1 MKKLLFVGALAT
13 LTLASC
19 KKDYTCQCTVTT
31 TTPEYSTAG
40 FVVQQGSTTTTAAT
54 PVTINDKE
62 ANAKTEC
69 EKGSKT
75 MSTPSP
81 YASVGAEPTTIKTV
95 CAIK

>member
-31 TTPEYSTAG
+31 HQPGFEYAG
-40 FVVQQGSTTTTAAT
+40 FTANESTSTTEAT
-54 PVTINDKE
+54 PFIINDKE
-62 ANAKTEC
+62 AEAKSEC
-69 EKGSKT
+69 EKGNKT
-75 MSTPSP
+75 SYMDSP
-81 YASVGAEPTTIKTV
+81 YSSLGQEDTSIKTV